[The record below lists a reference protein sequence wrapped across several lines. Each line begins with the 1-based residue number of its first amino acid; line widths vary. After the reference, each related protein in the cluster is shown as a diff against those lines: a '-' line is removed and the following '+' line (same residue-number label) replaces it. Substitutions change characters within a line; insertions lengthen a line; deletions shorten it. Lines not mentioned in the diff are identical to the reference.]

1 MPFQIGRGAVTL
13 PSDDEIHRRR
23 AEFEAGHFVR
33 IAGFVSADLLQWIR
47 RELRAAPFHWEIHD
61 DTDPPAKNLQ
71 LGDAQLQL
79 KLCTLVNDS
88 RLFGTVERMTGCAP
102 IGCCLTHVYCLDAAP
117 ESRDAWHGDVDGNR
131 LIAISINVG
140 DAYSGGRLL
149 IREQAGGRIVSEVD
163 NPVAG
168 SAVLF
173 RIRGDLEHFVTPITA
188 GRRLALAGW
197 FQREPR
203 ARDLL
208 RLSRARE
215 SLIPNP

>member
-1 MPFQIGRGAVTL
+1 MAFQIARGGIHV
-13 PSDDEIHRRR
+13 PSDEEIASLRR
-23 AEFEAGHFVR
+23 EFDARHAV
-33 IAGFVSADLLQWIR
+33 ILAGFLAPDLLHWT
-47 RELRAAPFHWEIHD
+47 RERLRTAPFFWQVHE
-61 DTDPPAKNLQ
+61 DTDPPARNLQ
-71 LGDAQLQL
+71 LGNDTLQG
-79 KLCTLVNDS
+79 TLRTLLNDT
-88 RLFGTVERMTGCAP
+88 RLFTAIERLTGCP
-102 IGCCLTHVYCLDAAP
+102 SIGCCLTHVYALDVAP
-117 ESRDAWHGDVDGNR
+117 GSRDSWHGDVDGNR

-140 DAYSGGRLL
+140 DAFSGGRLL

-173 RIRGDLEHFVTPITA
+173 RIREDLEHFVTPITA

-208 RLSRARE
+208 HLA
-215 SLIPNP
+215 PANP